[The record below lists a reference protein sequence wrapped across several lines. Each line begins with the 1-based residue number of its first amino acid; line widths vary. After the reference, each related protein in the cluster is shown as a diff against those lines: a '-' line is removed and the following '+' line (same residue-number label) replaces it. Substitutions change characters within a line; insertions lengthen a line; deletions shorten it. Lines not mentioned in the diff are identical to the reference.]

1 MKRSN
6 LRELNVSELPS
17 TTEIFTTKTESML
30 RRSKITSLKPDQL
43 LVSLEPALGM
53 LLLKVH
59 LLRLSVTFLELVPR
73 KR

>member
-43 LVSLEPALGM
+43 LVSLERALGM